1 MFPIRGPLP
10 EHRVL
15 GNDPSVELVPVAMA
29 SVLVAIAGPLG
40 ITLGWWL
47 GRRGERERQQRE
59 ERKGA
64 YVDFVRASI
73 RFRNA
78 TDDERREIREERWA
92 ALSEI
97 VLVAPPEVVQAASVH
112 ITTGDRLL
120 EPGLSRDDR
129 QAVLLDLWERNRA
142 FTRLARQDLR
152 VGAAD
157 PWEDL
162 EPIVGERIAF
172 RPRADG

>member
-29 SVLVAIAGPLG
+29 SVLVAIAGQLG

-47 GRRGERERQQRE
+47 GRRGERERQQ
-59 ERKGA
+59 
-64 YVDFVRASI
+64 
-73 RFRNA
+73 
-78 TDDERREIREERWA
+78 
-92 ALSEI
+92 
-97 VLVAPPEVVQAASVH
+97 
-112 ITTGDRLL
+112 
-120 EPGLSRDDR
+120 
-129 QAVLLDLWERNRA
+129 RNRA